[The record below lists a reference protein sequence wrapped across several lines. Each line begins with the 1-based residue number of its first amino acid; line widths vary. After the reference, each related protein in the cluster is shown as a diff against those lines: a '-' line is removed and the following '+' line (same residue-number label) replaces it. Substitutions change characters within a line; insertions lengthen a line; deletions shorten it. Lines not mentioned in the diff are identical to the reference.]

1 MSRLTAAQQ
10 SGAAGEDRALAYL
23 TAQGLSLV
31 ARNVGSKLG
40 ELDLIMRDGQTVVFV
55 EVRVR
60 RSAAFGGAAASV
72 TPAKQQKMQRQ
83 AQAWLK
89 QRFGDRQW
97 PACRFDVCAIEAGT
111 MNWIR
116 DAF

>member
-1 MSRLTAAQQ
+1 MRTAGQKT
-10 SGAAGEDRALAYL
+10 GDAGEEQAFQFLQS
-23 TAQGLSLV
+23 QGLSLL

-40 ELDLIMRDGQTVVFV
+40 ELDLIMLDGKSIVFV

-72 TPAKQQKMQRQ
+72 TPAKQQKLRRQ

-89 QRFGDRQW
+89 QRYGDGRW
-97 PACRFDVCAIEAGT
+97 PACRFDVCAIEAGV